1 MNLHSNRWT
10 WRGSRERGVV
20 GDGDR
25 VLWGLR
31 GLYGRSQLESLEH
44 GRFDPHRLQHLAHV
58 IVTGQAA
65 SAAGNVAG
73 SVRDGV
79 ASVCQVTERC
89 AWHSCFS
96 TSSDSLF
103 WGIQIQGLSRLHQL
117 FIPSA
122 KTKTMWQY
130 LLQVT
135 SLNSNSFQDVAGAA
149 SQRLLSYKYAP
160 TNNMFYF
167 QRIYLKKKSV
177 LMFAKPGTRATEIW
191 ITWLKSNQNIPR
203 QTAR

>member
-1 MNLHSNRWT
+1 MKLHSNRWN
-10 WRGSRERGVV
+10 WRGNRVRGVV

-31 GLYGRSQLESLEH
+31 GLHGRSQLESPKH
-44 GRFDPHRLQHLAHV
+44 GRFDLHRLQHLDYL
-58 IVTGQAA
+58 IVAGQAA

-79 ASVCQVTERC
+79 ASVCQVRERC
-89 AWHSCFS
+89 ARHSCFS
-96 TSSDSLF
+96 HVCTF
-103 WGIQIQGLSRLHQL
+103 EFEGIQIQGLSRLHQL
-117 FIPSA
+117 FMPPA
-122 KTKTMWQY
+122 KTKTVWQY

-135 SLNSNSFQDVAGAA
+135 SMISNSFQDVAGAA

-160 TNNMFYF
+160 TKHMPYF
-167 QRIYLKKKSV
+167 QRVYLKKKTV
-177 LMFAKPGTRATEIW
+177 LMFGTPGTRATEIW
-191 ITWLKSNQNIPR
+191 ITWLKSSQNIPR

>member
-103 WGIQIQGLSRLHQL
+103 WGIQISNPRIEQTASAVYALSKDKDCVAILVASHFIEFKL
-117 FIPSA
+117 FSGRCGSGKSA
-122 KTKTMWQY
+122 SFV
-130 LLQVT
+130 LQVC
-135 SLNSNSFQDVAGAA
+135 SH
-149 SQRLLSYKYAP
+149 K
-160 TNNMFYF
+160 
-167 QRIYLKKKSV
+167 
-177 LMFAKPGTRATEIW
+177 
-191 ITWLKSNQNIPR
+191 
-203 QTAR
+203 